1 MKQDLKTR
9 FSLQAFFAT
18 LLRPFMS
25 DSPTDVP
32 GLFVLV
38 ESRTDVAAWQ
48 TLLMSTPLSLQCRL
62 KRATYCKCN
71 RYKQHEFLLLH
82 FRHWNSESAVATVVI
97 ERVPKQDPSDNSSS
111 KLIHKSNLLYPSA
124 SETAAQDAVYTSSQG
139 STFPQYLADAYTPF
153 TQLHTLDFP
162 PLACPSAAQISILL
176 SVVNEQAP
184 NYHLYQNQCYWF
196 AFTVWE
202 TLKKLFP
209 DCTET
214 HNTPIDQRAHYCGLA
229 IRKADS
235 VEAVCRDY
243 GVRWR
248 NIENEDELKR
258 KASETKERQLYTSG
272 MEQGLAQ
279 GLTQGLAQGLAQ
291 GQAERDQMQIEIS
304 ELRAA
309 LSEST
314 RYSAE
319 QKSRT

>member
-1 MKQDLKTR
+1 MKKNLKTR

-18 LLRPFMS
+18 LLRPFTS

-32 GLFVLV
+32 GLFGLV
-38 ESRTDVAAWQ
+38 ESRTDLAAWQ
-48 TLLMSTPLSLQCRL
+48 ILLMSTHLSLQCRL

-97 ERVPKQDPSDNSSS
+97 ERVPKQDPGDNSSS
-111 KLIHKSNLLYPSA
+111 KLIHTSNLISPSA
-124 SETAAQDAVYTSSQG
+124 SETIAHDVVCTFSQG
-139 STFPQYLADAYTPF
+139 STFLRYFADAYTPF

-184 NYHLYQNQCYWF
+184 NYHLHQNQRYWF
-196 AFTVWE
+196 SFTVWE

-209 DCTET
+209 DSIEM
-214 HNTPIDQRAHYCGLA
+214 HNTPIDQRSHYCGLA
-229 IRKADS
+229 IQKADS

-248 NIENEDELKR
+248 NIENKEELKR
-258 KASETKERQLYTSG
+258 KADEAKERQLYTSG

-279 GLTQGLAQGLAQ
+279 GLALAQGLEQ
-291 GQAERDQMQIEIS
+291 GQAELDRMQTEIN
-304 ELRAA
+304 ELQAA